1 MGHQKEL
8 LSGFSRCFERI
19 FLLLFSFD
27 NPFSHFV
34 GVNGV
39 VGISL
44 PDSFG
49 VVPTPGTHK
58 GPTAPPCHP
67 VPLPIGKPPRHQAT
81 ARRAWERECTTCSG
95 TGWGWGWMGPCGCQ
109 ASRRPSMYGCP
120 KTVGERGPCGE
131 YTQG

>member
-39 VGISL
+39 GGPLWSPAL
-44 PDSFG
+44 PFYPSCPSICRG
-49 VVPTPGTHK
+49 EGGGAARGGPLWPPAPGTRATRAAIKAPTP
-58 GPTAPPCHP
+58 PP
-67 VPLPIGKPPRHQAT
+67 PLQNRI
-81 ARRAWERECTTCSG
+81 S
-95 TGWGWGWMGPCGCQ
+95 
-109 ASRRPSMYGCP
+109 SRRILVANYP
-120 KTVGERGPCGE
+120 
-131 YTQG
+131 